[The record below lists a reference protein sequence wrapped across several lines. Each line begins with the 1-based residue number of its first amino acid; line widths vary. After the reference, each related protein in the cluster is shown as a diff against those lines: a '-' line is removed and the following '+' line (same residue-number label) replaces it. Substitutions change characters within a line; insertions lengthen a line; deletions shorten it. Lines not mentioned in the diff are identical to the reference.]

1 VQDDFLFMEAI
12 LIEKKIILNQKDGII
27 LFKLEG
33 ILEQLMWKYQK
44 GFHEAYNNISAF
56 RFDWVR
62 MQFQN

>member
-1 VQDDFLFMEAI
+1 
-12 LIEKKIILNQKDGII
+12 
-27 LFKLEG
+27 
-33 ILEQLMWKYQK
+33 LMWKYQK